1 VSTSE
6 ADKRRAFDRG
16 AMFRTCRMLH
26 GYFSAF
32 AFMALLFFSVTGILL
47 NHPEWFASYEP
58 AEHQATATLSR
69 SDLDRV
75 LASPDPGRAIAA
87 TVGARTPLHGDFS
100 SADRMGD
107 EMLVRLDGPK
117 GASDLNVNL
126 VTGEVRARVTTA
138 SLTSILLDLHRG
150 KNSGLA
156 WRWLIDVTGGL
167 ILLLSVIGFVL
178 FFSLRFRLRNSL
190 ILTAAGLAVLIAVAA
205 VLVS

>member
-1 VSTSE
+1 
-6 ADKRRAFDRG
+6 
-16 AMFRTCRMLH
+16 MFRTCRMLH

-58 AEHQATATLSR
+58 AEHQASVTLSR
-69 SDLDRV
+69 AELDRA
-75 LASPDPGRAIAA
+75 LASQDAGRAIAA

-117 GASDLNVNL
+117 GASDLNANL

-150 KNSGLA
+150 KNSGVA

-190 ILTAAGLAVLIAVAA
+190 ILTAAGLAVLIAVAV